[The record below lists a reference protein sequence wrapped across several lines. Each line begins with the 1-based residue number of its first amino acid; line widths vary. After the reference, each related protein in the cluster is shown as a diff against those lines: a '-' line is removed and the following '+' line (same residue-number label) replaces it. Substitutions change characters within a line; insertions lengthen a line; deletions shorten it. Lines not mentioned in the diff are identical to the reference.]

1 MPRYAASGGTARLL
15 HIATTM
21 SVTTR
26 SAGVLL
32 HPTSLPGPFGV
43 GDLGPAAHRWVE
55 LLARAGQSWW
65 QVLPVGPTG
74 YADSPYQS
82 PSTFAGNLNLLS
94 PELLA
99 ADGLAS
105 AADVAACELPADGPV
120 VFADVIPR
128 KWRLVRTAWERVRA
142 GGGRHL
148 LDEFDAFVRSEAEW
162 LDEYASFAA
171 IKDDHGGAPWWK
183 WEPALAAH
191 DPGAIEWAAPE
202 GVPAAHRFGQFLF
215 ARQWSALR
223 RHAAGLGVKL
233 IGDLPI
239 YVAHDSADVW
249 ANPHLF
255 QTTADR
261 TPTHV
266 AGVPPDYFAAT
277 GQLWGNPLYAW
288 ETHRAERFAWWA
300 KRVRGILKH
309 VDLIRLDHF
318 RGLEAYWAVP
328 FGDPTAERGT
338 WRTAPGAELLAALKE
353 NLGELPIIA
362 EDLGF
367 ITPEVHA
374 LRTGF
379 GLPGMRILQ
388 FAFGGAVEPR
398 FRPHRFTPDAVAYTG
413 THDNDT
419 TAGWYAKLDATERAD
434 FARYAPGA
442 AADPVRALIRL
453 AWASV
458 AELAVCPLQDLLGLG
473 GAARMN
479 VPGTTSGNWTWRAP
493 AAALAAP
500 DWLDF
505 LADVT
510 ATYER
515 TSAASRAA
523 SAAG

>member
-1 MPRYAASGGTARLL
+1 
-15 HIATTM
+15 M

-55 LLARAGQSWW
+55 LLARAGLAWW

-94 PELLA
+94 PEALA

-105 AADVAACELPADGPV
+105 AADVCACELPADGPV

-128 KWRLVRTAWERVRA
+128 KRQLVRAAWERFEA
-142 GGGRHL
+142 GDGRPALHAA
-148 LDEFDAFVRSEAEW
+148 FDAFTAAEADW
-162 LDEYASFAA
+162 LDDYAVFAA
-171 IKDDHGGAPWWK
+171 IKDAHGGAPWW
-183 WEPALAAH
+183 
-191 DPGAIEWAAPE
+191 EWRSNDYTAD
-202 GVPAAHRFGQFLF
+202 GVAVHRFGQFLF

-249 ANPHLF
+249 ANPQLF
-255 QTTADR
+255 RLDATH

-288 ETHRAERFAWWA
+288 DRHRADGFAWWA

-328 FGDPTAERGT
+328 FGDPTAEHGT
-338 WRTAPGAELLAALKE
+338 WQLAPGQELLAALKAQ
-353 NLGELPIIA
+353 LGTLPIIA

-419 TAGWYAKLDATERAD
+419 TAGWYARLTSAERAD
-434 FARYAPGA
+434 FARYAAGA
-442 AADPVRALIRL
+442 EDPVRALLRL

-473 GAARMN
+473 SEARMN
-479 VPGTTSGNWTWRAP
+479 TPGTTIGNWTWRAP

-505 LADVT
+505 LREVT

-515 TSAASRAA
+515 STRPAA
-523 SAAG
+523 